1 MAELLLELLSE
12 EIPARM
18 QGKAANDFKRL
29 IADGLKEAGLT
40 YSRLDAYFGPR
51 RLSLVVDGIPTSQP
65 DVTDERKGPGVAA
78 PDKAIE
84 GFLKANG
91 LSSVDGAEIR
101 ELPKGK
107 FYFAVV
113 ERKGRAT
120 SDVLK
125 GVIEAALSALP
136 WPKSMRWASG
146 ETRWVRPLHGILC
159 VFDGAV
165 VTVTYA
171 DVPATDTTVGHRF
184 LAPGP
189 IQASGFDEY
198 LEKLTAAKVMVNQEH
213 RRTLI
218 ADGIEKLA
226 RSESLTL
233 PDDPGLLDEVTGLV
247 EWPVP
252 LLGTIDDE
260 FMDVPSE
267 VLTSAMRKHQK
278 YFALATSDGA
288 FSNRYALVANIETPD
303 NGQAIIAGNERVLRA
318 RLSDAKFFWDLDRQK
333 KLETRVDKLQE
344 RVFQADLGTVLDKVN
359 RLGALAASIAEKMG
373 GVGSADVR
381 RAAQLC
387 KADLSTG
394 MVAEFPDLQGVMGR
408 YYAQQDGE
416 SPAVCEAI
424 AEHYS
429 PLGPS
434 DVCPSS
440 SVSVC
445 VALADKVDT
454 LAGFFGIDHKPTG
467 SKDPYALR
475 RAALGVIRLILEN
488 KLRLPLG
495 DVFAQAHAGYGAV
508 LKSEQAQSSSD
519 LLGFFAD
526 RLKVFLKEGGVR
538 HDLIAAVFAVG
549 NEDDL
554 VRLIARVDALSAF
567 LGSEDGSNL
576 LTAYKRAANIV
587 RIEEKKNG
595 VPFSGEYVLE
605 VLEVGD
611 AQALAKGLATVEASV
626 TDALKIEDFASAMM
640 ALATLREP
648 LDVFFENVTV
658 NADDQ
663 GIRFANLN
671 LLARIGSVMDQIAVF
686 SNIEG

>member
-1 MAELLLELLSE
+1 MAELLLEVLSE

-18 QGKAANDFKRL
+18 QGRAANDLKRL
-29 IADGLKEAGLT
+29 IADGLKGAGLA
-40 YSRLDAYFGPR
+40 YSRLDAYSGPR
-51 RLSLVVDGIPTSQP
+51 RLALVVDGLPTSQP

-78 PDKAIE
+78 PEKAIE

-91 LSSVDGAEIR
+91 LSSVDDAEIR

-120 SDVLK
+120 SDVLTD
-125 GVIEAALSALP
+125 VIEAALSALP

-159 VFDGAV
+159 VFDGKV

-171 DVPATDTTVGHRF
+171 EISATDTTVGHRF
-184 LAPGP
+184 LAPDS
-189 IQASGFDEY
+189 IQAVGFDEY
-198 LEKLTAAKVMVNQEH
+198 IEKLEIAKVIVDQDR

-218 ADGIEKLA
+218 ADGIKGLA
-226 RSESLTL
+226 QSEGLTL

-260 FMDVPSE
+260 FMDVPPE

-278 YFALATSDGA
+278 YFALETSDGA

-359 RLGALAASIAEKMG
+359 RLGTLATLIAEQIS
-373 GVGSADVR
+373 GVELVAVR

-416 SPAVCEAI
+416 ASAVCEAI

-440 SVSVC
+440 SISVC
-445 VALADKVDT
+445 VALADKIDT
-454 LAGFFGIDHKPTG
+454 LVGFFGIDQKPTG

-475 RAALGVIRLILEN
+475 RAALGAIRLILEN
-488 KLRLPLG
+488 KLRFSLE
-495 DVFAQAHAGYGAV
+495 DVFAKAHAGYGAV
-508 LKSEQAQSSSD
+508 LKSEQTQSSSD
-519 LLGFFAD
+519 LLDFFAD
-526 RLKVFLKEGGVR
+526 RLKVFLKERGVR

-554 VRLIARVDALSAF
+554 VRLMARVDALSAF
-567 LGSEDGSNL
+567 LGSDDGANL

-595 VPFSGEYVLE
+595 EPFSGEYVVEGLE
-605 VLEVGD
+605 PGD
-611 AQALAKGLATVEASV
+611 AQALAKSLGIVEASV
-626 TDALKIEDFASAMM
+626 TDALKNEDFASAMT
-640 ALATLREP
+640 ALSTLRKP

-663 GIRFANLN
+663 TIRLANLN
-671 LLARIGSVMDQIAVF
+671 LLSRIGSVMDQIAVF

>member
-1 MAELLLELLSE
+1 MAELLLEILSE

-18 QGKAANDFKRL
+18 QGRAANDLKRL
-29 IADGLKEAGLT
+29 IADGLKDAGLA
-40 YSRLDAYFGPR
+40 YSRLDAYSGPR
-51 RLSLVVDGIPTSQP
+51 RLALVVDGLPTFQP

-78 PDKAIE
+78 PEKAIE

-91 LSSVDGAEIR
+91 LSSVDDAEIR

-120 SDVLK
+120 SDVLTD
-125 GVIEAALSALP
+125 VIEAALSALP

-159 VFDGAV
+159 VFDGKA

-171 DVPATDTTVGHRF
+171 EIPATVTTVGHRF
-184 LAPGP
+184 LAPDS
-189 IQASGFDEY
+189 IQTVGFDEY
-198 LEKLTAAKVMVNQEH
+198 IEKLEIAKVIVDQDR

-218 ADGIEKLA
+218 GDGIKGLA
-226 RSESLTL
+226 QSEGLTL

-260 FMDVPSE
+260 FMDVPPE

-278 YFALATSDGA
+278 YFALETSDGA

-303 NGQAIIAGNERVLRA
+303 NGQAIITGNERVLRA

-359 RLGALAASIAEKMG
+359 RLGTLAALIAEQIG
-373 GVGSADVR
+373 GVELVAVR

-416 SPAVCEAI
+416 APAVCEAI

-440 SVSVC
+440 SISVC
-445 VALADKVDT
+445 VALADKIDT
-454 LAGFFGIDHKPTG
+454 LVGFFGIDQKPTG

-475 RAALGVIRLILEN
+475 RAALGAIRLILEN
-488 KLRLPLG
+488 KLRFPLE
-495 DVFAQAHAGYGAV
+495 DVFAKAHAGYGAV
-508 LKSEQAQSSSD
+508 LKSEQTQSSSD
-519 LLGFFAD
+519 LLDFFAD
-526 RLKVFLKEGGVR
+526 RLKVFLKERGVR

-554 VRLIARVDALSAF
+554 VRLMARVDALSVF
-567 LGSEDGSNL
+567 LGSDDGANL

-595 VPFSGEYVLE
+595 EPFSGEYVVEGLE
-605 VLEVGD
+605 PGD
-611 AQALAKGLATVEASV
+611 AQALAKSLGIVEASV
-626 TDALKIEDFASAMM
+626 TDALKNEDFASAMT
-640 ALATLREP
+640 ALSTLRKP

-663 GIRFANLN
+663 TIRLANLN
-671 LLARIGSVMDQIAVF
+671 LLSRIGSVMDQIAVF